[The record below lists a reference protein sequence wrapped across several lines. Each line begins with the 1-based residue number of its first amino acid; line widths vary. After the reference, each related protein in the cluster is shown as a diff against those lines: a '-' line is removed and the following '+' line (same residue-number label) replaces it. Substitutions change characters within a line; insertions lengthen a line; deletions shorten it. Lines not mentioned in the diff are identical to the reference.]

1 MKISELLRGLADLI
15 DQENKGPTMAV
26 QISAPVQAEVAPQTP
41 QTEDELA
48 RMRLLS
54 GLIGTGETQYSNSPE
69 EMVGDLDNVTA
80 SGTDLNKSKHPADI
94 RTNAASMY
102 PDWQARRGE

>member
-26 QISAPVQAEVAPQTP
+26 QISAPVQAEVAP

-94 RTNAASMY
+94 RTNAPSMY
-102 PDWQARRGE
+102 PDWQARQGE